1 MELSEAYRSLV
12 TEAHQYMTECQDRL
26 RSEYQLD
33 AWPRYDWGQES
44 ASLVFSDQS
53 GPRVRASIQF
63 VGSISTRTNTWLW
76 SWANDSL
83 MYQVTCLMSRVR
95 EYGKQNGIDR
105 LAKDYWPANEVD
117 GWEMTSVA
125 GFILGAKGAYRTP
138 DENGFI
144 YMVIM
149 DVGWIS

>member
-1 MELSEAYRSLV
+1 
-12 TEAHQYMTECQDRL
+12 
-26 RSEYQLD
+26 
-33 AWPRYDWGQES
+33 
-44 ASLVFSDQS
+44 
-53 GPRVRASIQF
+53 
-63 VGSISTRTNTWLW
+63 
-76 SWANDSL
+76 
-83 MYQVTCLMSRVR
+83 MSRVR